1 MDGQTMANSIVPLL
15 HFVRQGTKMS
25 LDAES
30 PHQCKKFWE
39 CSKPSLIDSYKLQEG
54 GRDRKIFVAFL
65 TLSYVIR
72 LPYWCTYYATC
83 STSWELAPLGMGT
96 VVVDAKEI
104 TTFWQVPFVC
114 LSVNHFL
121 HKKFKNYLVFSAG
134 FLIPHELHSAC
145 IWLYTKY
152 CICHR
157 ESFRND
163 IKSYGKFAIF
173 SKLKIEG
180 G

>member
-1 MDGQTMANSIVPLL
+1 
-15 HFVRQGTKMS
+15 MS
-25 LDAES
+25 LDVES

-54 GRDRKIFVAFL
+54 GKDRKIFVAFL
-65 TLSYVIR
+65 TLSYAIR

-83 STSWELAPLGMGT
+83 STSWELAPLGMET

-121 HKKFKNYLVFSAG
+121 PKKFKNSLVFSVG
-134 FLIPHELHSAC
+134 FLIPHELHSTR
-145 IWLYTKY
+145 IWLDTKY
-152 CICHR
+152 FITSPLETPKKYTTEKRAPYRCFCSWKMMNA
-157 ESFRND
+157 ESNHTPNVL
-163 IKSYGKFAIF
+163 KF
-173 SKLKIEG
+173 L
-180 G
+180 